1 MYIIS
6 IILLLF
12 ITVSLLYL
20 YNKNL
25 KESFINN
32 TVQIPY
38 TVLPKEHDFVH
49 QNIPRVIYQTY
60 KSNSINKD
68 LYKNVESWIN
78 LNPSYQYEFY
88 DDERIRQFLLK
99 EYGPKY
105 VERFDSIKV
114 GASKSDYFRILIIY
128 KYGGVYADLDNK
140 LLKPLDE
147 IINPEDTE
155 ILHKQLNNWYDT
167 HVLMMSPN
175 NELLYNCIQII
186 NTNIDNK
193 IKGTAIDVTG
203 PRILRKLIKNK
214 DYIPKKIVHQK
225 DYIKVKRIYISEE
238 NYVYWTDIDYI
249 FKIKP

>member
-1 MYIIS
+1 MIIS
-6 IILLLF
+6 IVLLMLF
-12 ITVSLLYL
+12 ITISVSYI
-20 YNKNL
+20 YDNKF
-25 KESFINN
+25 KEKFSSNSIK
-32 TVQIPY
+32 IPY
-38 TVLPKEHDFVH
+38 TVLPKKYDFVNH
-49 QNIPRVIYQTY
+49 NIPKVIYQTY
-60 KSNSINKD
+60 KSNTINKD

-88 DDERIRQFLLK
+88 DDERIRQFLLR

-147 IINPEDTE
+147 IIKPEDTE
-155 ILHKQLNNWYDT
+155 ILHKQVNNWYDT

-186 NTNIDNK
+186 NKNIDDK
-193 IKGTAIDVTG
+193 IKGTAINVTG
-203 PRILRKLIKNK
+203 PNVLRKVIKSK
-214 DYIPKKIVHQK
+214 KYIPKKIVHQNN
-225 DYIKVKRIYISEE
+225 YIKVHNIYRSEK
-238 NYVYWTDIDYI
+238 NYVYWKDIHYI
-249 FKIKP
+249 F

>member
-1 MYIIS
+1 MIIS
-6 IILLLF
+6 IILLIF
-12 ITVSLLYL
+12 ITIVLLYI

-25 KESFINN
+25 KESFFNA
-32 TVQIPY
+32 TVEIPY
-38 TVLPKEHDFVH
+38 TVLPKKYEFVNH
-49 QNIPRVIYQTY
+49 NIPKVIYQTY
-60 KSNSINKD
+60 KSNTINKD

-147 IINPEDTE
+147 IIKPEDTE
-155 ILHKQLNNWYDT
+155 ILHKQVNNWYDT

-175 NELLYNCIQII
+175 NELLYDCIQIV
-186 NTNIDNK
+186 NNNIDNK

-203 PRILRKLIKNK
+203 PRIIRKLIKNK
-214 DYIPKKIVHQK
+214 NYIPKKIVHQNN
-225 DYIKVKRIYISEE
+225 YIKVHNIYHSEKS
-238 NYVYWTDIDYI
+238 YVYWKDIHYI
-249 FKIKP
+249 F

>member
-1 MYIIS
+1 MIIIS
-6 IILLLF
+6 ILLLTF
-12 ITVSLLYL
+12 ITVSLLLYL
-20 YNKNL
+20 YKTKV
-25 KESFINN
+25 KESFVIN
-32 TVQIPY
+32 TVKIPY
-38 TVLPKEHDFVH
+38 TVLPKEQSYVQ
-49 QNIPRVIYQTY
+49 QNIPKVIYQTY
-60 KSNSINKD
+60 KSTTINGD

-78 LNPSYQYEFY
+78 LNPSYKYEFY
-88 DDERIRQFLLK
+88 DDERIRHFLLR

-128 KYGGVYADLDNK
+128 KYGGVYADLDNR

-147 IINPEDTE
+147 IIKPKDTE

-203 PRILRKLIKNK
+203 PNILRKLIKNK
-214 DYIPKKIVHQK
+214 NYIPKKNMHQK
-225 DYIKVKRIYISEE
+225 DYIKVYNIYNSEK
-238 NYVYWTDIDYI
+238 NYIYWKDIHYI
-249 FKIKP
+249 F

>member
-1 MYIIS
+1 MIYS
-6 IILLLF
+6 IILLIF

-25 KESFINN
+25 KETDTII
-32 TVQIPY
+32 IPY
-38 TVLPKEHDFVH
+38 TVLPKTHDFVDH
-49 QNIPRVIYQTY
+49 NIPRVIYQTY
-60 KSNSINKD
+60 KSNAINKD

-78 LNPSYQYEFY
+78 QNPSYQYEFY
-88 DDERIRQFLLK
+88 DDERIRLFLLR

-105 VERFDSIKV
+105 VKRFESIKV

-147 IINPEDTE
+147 IIKPEDTE

-167 HVLMMSPN
+167 HVLMMSPK
-175 NELLYNCIQII
+175 NELLYDCIQII
-186 NTNIDNK
+186 NKNIDDK
-193 IKGTAIDVTG
+193 IEGTSIDVTG

-214 DYIPKKIVHQK
+214 KYIPKKVVHQK
-225 DYIKVKRIYISEE
+225 DYIKVHNIYHSEK
-238 NYVYWTDIDYI
+238 NYVYWKDIHYI
-249 FKIKP
+249 F

>member
-1 MYIIS
+1 MMDIIS

-12 ITVSLLYL
+12 IMVSLFYL
-20 YNKNL
+20 YNKKL

-38 TVLPKEHDFVH
+38 TVLPKEHAFVH

-68 LYKNVESWIN
+68 LNKNVESWIN

-140 LLKPLDE
+140 LLKPLNE
-147 IINPEDTE
+147 IIKPEDTE

-186 NTNIDNK
+186 NNNIDNK

-203 PRILRKLIKNK
+203 PNILRKLIKNK
-214 DYIPKKIVHQK
+214 NYIPKKIVHQK
-225 DYIKVKRIYISEE
+225 DYIKVKRIYISEK
-238 NYVYWTDIDYI
+238 NYVYWTDINYI
-249 FKIKP
+249 F